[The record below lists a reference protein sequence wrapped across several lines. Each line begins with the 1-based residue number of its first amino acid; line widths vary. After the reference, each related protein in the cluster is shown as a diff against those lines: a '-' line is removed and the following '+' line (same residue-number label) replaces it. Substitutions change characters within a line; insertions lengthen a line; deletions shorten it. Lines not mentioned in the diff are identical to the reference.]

1 MLTVRPSNVKRY
13 RKTINDLQLFLLI
26 EIILVIEEKI
36 NMKYNILSLV
46 EVDMTAAHIISNT
59 RLHS

>member
-26 EIILVIEEKI
+26 EIILVIEENI
-36 NMKYNILSLV
+36 NMKYHILSLV